1 MANKLGLTRDQLAS
15 FLKDPEQIK
24 QFEQLFR
31 TVDTTT
37 TIILP
42 AIDTDAGIGESQ
54 AQEALGNIVALSR
67 DTAAQIGSLQG
78 EVDELS
84 SELARIDSDVQSLGL
99 KYDDTLS
106 AKIERLQD
114 EIDGLAALSLI
125 DQQPKRRRLGNFY
138 DTSTQTAAAINTAYA
153 ITFNSTDLSSGVYI
167 GSPTSR
173 IYVDTEA
180 TYNFQFS
187 AQLDNT
193 SGGNHLAF
201 IWYRINGV
209 DVANSASQVRLKS
222 TDGELVAAWNFV
234 SKLKAGDY
242 FELMW
247 SVDDTAVQIVAQAAA
262 APVPAIPSAILSVVT
277 CD

>member
-54 AQEALGNIVALSR
+54 AQEALGNISALSR

-78 EVDELS
+78 EIEELS
-84 SELARIDSDVQSLGL
+84 SELARIDSDVQALGL

-106 AKIERLQD
+106 ARVERLQD

-125 DQQPKRRRLGNFY
+125 DTQPKRRRLGNFY
-138 DTSTQTAAAINTAYA
+138 DTTTQTAAAINTAYA
-153 ITFNSTDLSSGVYI
+153 VTFNSTDLSDGVYI

-173 IYVDTEA
+173 VYVDTEA

-187 AQLDNT
+187 MQLDNT
-193 SGGNHLAF
+193 SGGNHLVF
-201 IWYRINGV
+201 VWYRVNGT

-262 APVPAIPSAILSVVT
+262 APVPAIPSAILSVTT

>member
-67 DTAAQIGSLQG
+67 DTAAQIGSIQG
-78 EVDELS
+78 EIEEIT
-84 SELARIDSDVQSLGL
+84 SELRRVDVDVQSLGL
-99 KYDDTLS
+99 KYDDTL
-106 AKIERLQD
+106 AARIEQLQST
-114 EIDGLAALSLI
+114 IDGLSSIAMV
-125 DQQPKRRRLGNFY
+125 DTQPKRRRLGTFY
-138 DTSTQTAAAINTAYA
+138 DTTTQTAAAINTAYA
-153 ITFNSTDLSSGVYI
+153 ATFNTTALSDGVYI

-187 AQLDNT
+187 MQLDNT

-201 IWYRINGV
+201 LWYRINGA
-209 DVANSASQVRLKS
+209 DVANSASQIRLKGS
-222 TDGELVAAWNFV
+222 DGELVAAWNFV
-234 SKLKAGDY
+234 ERLKADDY

-247 SVDDTAVQIVAQAAA
+247 SVNDTAVEMTASAAV
-262 APVPAIPSAILSVVT
+262 APVPGIPSVLLSVVT